1 MWKAKVFFAAFLFDV
16 AIFSACAA
24 EKLFDFESEDGGWK
38 GTWGENKAEL
48 SRELPSEGSQ
58 GILFSGP
65 KWDGGGPIWPA
76 FETREF
82 PKDWAKF
89 DRLAFTVYNDGDSP
103 MMFNVFISDSKIPL
117 REGAHFPDTLQPYS
131 SKQIMLPLKQAFS
144 DKNVNAADISAI
156 HCYTENPGSPVR
168 FFLDGFTLLE
178 PGEAVQEA
186 SEEYREKTRE
196 KLARFLAPR
205 VERMKAEADKLDLSG
220 LPPES
225 AQYIKARINEEIGR
239 LARGESNYA
248 AAAIK
253 GGTMPEWDSIK
264 SVIAAMRAFA
274 ASNADNILL
283 GYASGMEKVLPH
295 VPIFRPLPETI
306 RIEAARNEKEAVQLI
321 VMPYGKDAK
330 NVSVKLTAFEGPAG
344 KLPASA
350 MSAVPVGFVETKFVP
365 HSGSKHVGFWPDPLM
380 SFLET
385 AEVKPGDAQ
394 PFWIKADIS
403 ANQPAGVYA
412 GKAEVMVDGK
422 TAYAAPVSVRVRDF
436 TLPNRSMLPL
446 AVTFWPSDSLM
457 PQCNPE
463 FSPAERD
470 KPATP
475 SRAWKKHKKEWRD
488 MLAGYYL
495 MIDTLYEYGGW
506 NPELDLFAELEEDGK
521 LGMFNLGYYGPATE
535 DPADN
540 YGMQPTIDRIR
551 PRYEK
556 AKELGLLKYAYIYG
570 CDEANASTFAAVN
583 RAAEILKKEFP
594 DVPIFTTAYDESYG
608 TDGRLGEIDWFCPLT
623 PKFDAEKAETA
634 RKAGKQVWWYICL
647 APVRPYANNFIEA
660 DAIEIR
666 LLMGAMSAKYR
677 PDGFLYYQTSLWNN
691 TTPISSGPYTDW
703 VAQSFPGYNG
713 DGNWT
718 YPGPDATPLGSIRLE
733 NFRDGLEDYAYVKIL
748 EQKLDAAKKSG
759 ANPQWQK
766 EAQAALAVPASVAEN
781 MTEYTRNPEQ
791 LKAWRSRL
799 ADLIESAPTK

>member
-540 YGMQPTIDRIR
+540 YGMQPTINRIR
-551 PRYEK
+551 PRYER
-556 AKELGLLKYAYIYG
+556 AKKLGLLKYAYIYG
-570 CDEANASTFAAVN
+570 CDEANADTFAAAN

-623 PKFDAEKAETA
+623 PKFDAKKAEIA

-691 TTPISSGPYTDW
+691 TRPISSGPYTDW

-748 EQKLDAAKKSG
+748 EQKLEEAKRSG
-759 ANPQWQK
+759 ANSQWQK
-766 EAQAALAVPASVAEN
+766 EAEAALSVPASVAESL
-781 MTEYTRNPEQ
+781 TEYTRDPEQ

>member
-117 REGAHFPDTLQPYS
+117 REGAHFPDTLQPYE
-131 SKQIMLPLKQAFS
+131 SKQIVLPLKQAFA
-144 DKNVNAADISAI
+144 DKSVNAADISVI
-156 HCYTENPGSPVR
+156 HCYTENPESPVC

-178 PGEAVQEA
+178 PGEAVPEI
-186 SEEYREKTRE
+186 SEEYREKTRK
-196 KLARFLAPR
+196 KLAEFLAPHIR
-205 VERMKAEADKLDLSG
+205 QIKAEAAALDLNG
-220 LPPES
+220 LPPEA
-225 AQYIKARINEEIGR
+225 AQYIKARINEEIDR

-264 SVIAAMRAFA
+264 SVIAAMRSFA

-283 GYASGMEKVLPH
+283 GYASGMEKVLPR
-295 VPIFRPLPETI
+295 VPVFRPLSETI
-306 RIEAARNEKEAVQLI
+306 EIEAARNEKEAAQLV

-330 NVSVKLTAFEGPAG
+330 NVSVKLTALEGPAG
-344 KLPASA
+344 TLPASA

-380 SFLET
+380 SFLDT
-385 AEVKPGDAQ
+385 VEVKPGDAQ
-394 PFWIKADIS
+394 PFWIRADIPS
-403 ANQPAGVYA
+403 GQPAGVYA
-412 GKAEVMVDGK
+412 GKAEIIVDGK
-422 TAYAAPVSVRVRDF
+422 TAHTVTVSVRVRDF

-446 AVTFWPSDSLM
+446 AVTFCPSDSLM

-463 FSPAERD
+463 FNPAERD
-470 KPATP
+470 MPTNP
-475 SRAWKKHKKEWRD
+475 SRAWKKHKKAWRD
-488 MLAGYYL
+488 MLAGYGL

-506 NPELDLFAELEEDGK
+506 NPELDLFADLEKEGK
-521 LGMFNLGYYGPATE
+521 LGMFNLGYYGPASE

-540 YGMQPTIDRIR
+540 YGMKPTIDRIR